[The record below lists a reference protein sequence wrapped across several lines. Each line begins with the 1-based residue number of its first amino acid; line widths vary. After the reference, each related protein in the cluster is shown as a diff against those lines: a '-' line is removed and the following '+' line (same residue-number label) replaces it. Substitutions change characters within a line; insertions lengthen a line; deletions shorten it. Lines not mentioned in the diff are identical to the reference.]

1 MRGMAS
7 RASDLI
13 LAGLHA
19 LHPKSIDLS
28 LGRVERLLA
37 ALDHPERR
45 LAPVIHIAGTNGK
58 GSTLAM
64 LAAMLQAA
72 GRRVDRYISPHLVAF
87 NERIL
92 IDGSPIAEARLAR
105 CLEQCEA
112 ANAGM
117 PITFFEITTAAAFL
131 AFAQGHAEWVL
142 LETGLGGRLDATNV
156 VARPR
161 LCLISPVSM
170 DHESYLGDTL
180 AMIAFEKAGILKP
193 GVPAVIAPQRPEA
206 LAMIEARAAEVD
218 APLLLHGRDW
228 EVRETAA
235 GLAVKSRARRLEL
248 PRPALAGTHQIG
260 NAGLAVA
267 AALQLDEAG
276 LKADAIGRGLREA
289 RWPARLQ
296 PLTAG
301 PLVDTV
307 PQGTTVW
314 LDGGHNPAAGEVLAD
329 SLPGLL
335 HGRALHLVV
344 GMLSTKDIAQ
354 FLAPLAPLA
363 ASMRFVPVT
372 GEALSR
378 DPAASAETAV
388 RMGARAMAA
397 GSIAAAVD
405 AIVAAELAPYDI
417 LICGSLYL
425 AGEVLR
431 RHR

>member
-1 MRGMAS
+1 MRS
-7 RASDLI
+7 TPRASI
-13 LAGLHA
+13 SRSAGSSA
-19 LHPKSIDLS
+19 CWRPWAIPS
-28 LGRVERLLA
+28 GGW
-37 ALDHPERR
+37 P
-45 LAPVIHIAGTNGK
+45 PVVHIAGTNGK

-92 IDGSPIAEARLAR
+92 IDGAPIAEERLAR
-105 CLEQCEA
+105 CLERCEV
-112 ANAGM
+112 ANAGL

-131 AFAQGHAEWVL
+131 AFAEGQAEWVL

-180 AMIAFEKAGILKP
+180 AKIASEKAGILKP
-193 GVPAVIAPQRPEA
+193 GVPAVIAAQPPDA
-206 LAMIEARAAEVD
+206 LAAIEERAAEVG
-218 APLLLHGRDW
+218 APLLLQDRDW
-228 EVRETAA
+228 GVWPTAT
-235 GLAVKSRARRLEL
+235 GLRVEASGRRLEL
-248 PRPALAGTHQIG
+248 PRPVLAGTHQIG

-267 AALQLDEAG
+267 AALQLDEAK
-276 LKADAIGRGLREA
+276 LDTKAIGRGLEAA

-296 PLTAG
+296 RLVAG
-301 PLVDTV
+301 PLVRAV
-307 PQGTTVW
+307 PPDTTVW
-314 LDGGHNPAAGEVLAD
+314 LDGGHNPAAGQVLAD

-335 HGRALHLVV
+335 QGRALHLVV
-344 GMLSTKDIAQ
+344 GMLSTKDVAQ
-354 FLAPLAPLA
+354 FLAPLLPRA
-363 ASMRFVPVT
+363 ASIRCVPIA

-378 DPAASAETAV
+378 DPAATAATAGLL
-388 RMGARAMAA
+388 GARATSA
-397 GSIAAAVD
+397 GSVAAAVE
-405 AIVAAELAPYDI
+405 AIVAVEAAPYDI

-431 RHR
+431 DNR

>member
-92 IDGSPIAEARLAR
+92 IDGAPIAEERLAR
-105 CLEQCEA
+105 CLERCEV
-112 ANAGM
+112 ANAGL

-131 AFAQGHAEWVL
+131 AFAEGQAEWVL

-156 VARPR
+156 VPRPR

-180 AMIAFEKAGILKP
+180 AKIASEKAGILKP
-193 GVPAVIAPQRPEA
+193 GVPAVIAAQPPDA
-206 LAMIEARAAEVD
+206 LAAIEERAAEVG
-218 APLLLHGRDW
+218 APLLLQDRDW
-228 EVRETAA
+228 GVWPTAT
-235 GLAVKSRARRLEL
+235 GLRVEASGRRLEL
-248 PRPALAGTHQIG
+248 PRPVLAGTHQIG

-267 AALQLDEAG
+267 AALQLDEAK
-276 LKADAIGRGLREA
+276 LNTKAIGRGLEGA
-289 RWPARLQ
+289 RWPTVCRFCCR
-296 PLTAG
+296 AG
-301 PLVDTV
+301 RSTS
-307 PQGTTVW
+307 W
-314 LDGGHNPAAGEVLAD
+314 PACSRPRMSHSSWHLCCR
-329 SLPGLL
+329 
-335 HGRALHLVV
+335 GRRAY
-344 GMLSTKDIAQ
+344 
-354 FLAPLAPLA
+354 A
-363 ASMRFVPVT
+363 ASP
-372 GEALSR
+372 
-378 DPAASAETAV
+378 
-388 RMGARAMAA
+388 
-397 GSIAAAVD
+397 
-405 AIVAAELAPYDI
+405 
-417 LICGSLYL
+417 
-425 AGEVLR
+425 
-431 RHR
+431 

>member
-1 MRGMAS
+1 MAS

-28 LGRVERLLA
+28 LGRVQRLLA
-37 ALDHPERR
+37 ALGHPERR
-45 LAPVIHIAGTNGK
+45 LAPVVHIAGTNGK

-92 IDGSPIAEARLAR
+92 IDGAPIAEDRLAR
-105 CLEQCEA
+105 CLERCEA
-112 ANAGM
+112 ANAGA

-131 AFAQGHAEWVL
+131 AFAEGAAEWVL

-156 VARPR
+156 VPRPR
-161 LCLISPVSM
+161 LCLIAPVSM

-180 AMIAFEKAGILKP
+180 ARIAFEKAGILKP
-193 GVPAVIAPQRPEA
+193 GVPAVIAPQEPAA
-206 LAMIEARAAEVD
+206 LAVIAARAAELGT
-218 APLLLHGRDW
+218 PLLLHGRDW
-228 EVRETAA
+228 DVRADGA
-235 GLAVKSRARRLEL
+235 GLVVETRARRLEL
-248 PRPALAGTHQIG
+248 PRPALPGTHQIG

-267 AALQLDEAG
+267 AALQLAEAG
-276 LKADAIGRGLREA
+276 LDDEAIGRGLMSA
-289 RWPARLQ
+289 HWPARLQ
-296 PLTAG
+296 RLASG
-301 PLVDTV
+301 PLVEVV
-307 PQGTTVW
+307 PPGTTLW
-314 LDGGHNPAAGEVLAD
+314 LDGGHNPAAGAVLAD

-335 HGRALHLVV
+335 RGRALHIVV
-344 GMLSTKDIAQ
+344 GMLSTKDLAQ
-354 FLAPLAPLA
+354 FLAPLLPLA
-363 ASMRFVPVT
+363 ASLRCVPIM

-378 DPAASAETAV
+378 EPAASAATA
-388 RMGARAMAA
+388 RLLGARATAA
-397 GSIAAAVD
+397 DSVAAAVH
-405 AIVAAELAPYDI
+405 AIVAGETEPYDI

-431 RHR
+431 SHR